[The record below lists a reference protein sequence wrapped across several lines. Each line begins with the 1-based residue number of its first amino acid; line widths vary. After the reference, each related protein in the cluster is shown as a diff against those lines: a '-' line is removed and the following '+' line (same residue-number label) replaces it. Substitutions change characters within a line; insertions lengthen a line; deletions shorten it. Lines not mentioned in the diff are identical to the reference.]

1 MAATLSL
8 VFRMG
13 KGGMNNLIKLLR
25 WTKIHYFALF
35 WDSCAISSIAAHA
48 RPERVRLTRELIFST
63 ACRLT
68 RV

>member
-1 MAATLSL
+1 
-8 VFRMG
+8 
-13 KGGMNNLIKLLR
+13 MNNLIKLLR